1 MNEKTIL
8 LVDDDKVVKF
18 VLTKALSEAG
28 YQVATAETAEE
39 ALAAM
44 AVNPAE
50 VLILDL
56 SLPGMNGVELCREM
70 RKRWPWC
77 IVIAVTAFASV
88 YELVSCREAGFE
100 DYFIKPVDM
109 EELMTSVAY
118 AFKKIGHWKE
128 RWSGIRQEL
137 IDYNSQNPETQ
148 PPVKAPARPT
158 DKISTKP
165 TVKLNPKPTV
175 KLPTKPAIR
184 TTGGTEM
191 FRKKPSK

>member
-77 IVIAVTAFASV
+77 IVIAVTAYASV
-88 YELVSCREAGFE
+88 YELVSCREAGFD

-109 EELMTSVAY
+109 EELVTSVAY
-118 AFKKIGHWKE
+118 AFKKIGHWKQ
-128 RWSGIRQEL
+128 RWSGIRQEI
-137 IDYNSQNPETQ
+137 IDYNLQNP
-148 PPVKAPARPT
+148 A
-158 DKISTKP
+158 TKP
-165 TVKLNPKPTV
+165 TVKMALKPTV
-175 KLPTKPAIR
+175 KVIAKATVKLTVKPTDKLATKPTDKINIGKDAS
-184 TTGGTEM
+184 
-191 FRKKPSK
+191 RKPR

>member
-1 MNEKTIL
+1 
-8 LVDDDKVVKF
+8 
-18 VLTKALSEAG
+18 
-28 YQVATAETAEE
+28 
-39 ALAAM
+39 M

-109 EELMTSVAY
+109 GELMTSVAY

-128 RWSGIRQEL
+128 RWSGIRQEI
-137 IDYNSQNPETQ
+137 IDYNSQNPESQ
-148 PPVKAPARPT
+148 PPVKALARTT
-158 DKISTKP
+158 DKLSTKP
-165 TVKLNPKPTV
+165 TVKLTKKPTV
-175 KLPTKPAIR
+175 KLTTKPIVKMNS
-184 TTGGTEM
+184 GTEI

>member
-1 MNEKTIL
+1 MNENTIL
-8 LVDDDKVVKF
+8 LVDDDKVIQF
-18 VLTKALSEAG
+18 VLTKALSDAG
-28 YQVATAETAEE
+28 YNVTTAETAED
-39 ALAAM
+39 ALEAM

-109 EELMTSVAY
+109 GELMTSVAY

-128 RWSGIRQEL
+128 RWSGIRQEI
-137 IDYNSQNPETQ
+137 IDYNSQNPESQ
-148 PPVKAPARPT
+148 PPVKALARTT
-158 DKISTKP
+158 DKLSTKP
-165 TVKLNPKPTV
+165 TVKLTKKPTV
-175 KLPTKPAIR
+175 KLTTKPIVKMNS
-184 TTGGTEM
+184 GTEI

>member
-1 MNEKTIL
+1 MNENTIL
-8 LVDDDKVVKF
+8 LVDDDKVIQF
-18 VLTKALSEAG
+18 VLTKALSDAG
-28 YQVATAETAEE
+28 YNVTTAETAED
-39 ALAAM
+39 ALEAM

-109 EELMTSVAY
+109 DELMTSVAY

-128 RWSGIRQEL
+128 RWSGIRQEI
-137 IDYNSQNPETQ
+137 IDYNSQNPESQ
-148 PPVKAPARPT
+148 PPVKALARTT
-158 DKISTKP
+158 DKLSTKP
-165 TVKLNPKPTV
+165 TVKLTKKPTV
-175 KLPTKPAIR
+175 KLTTKPIVKMNS
-184 TTGGTEM
+184 GTEI

>member
-1 MNEKTIL
+1 MNENTIL
-8 LVDDDKVVKF
+8 LVDDDKVIQF
-18 VLTKALSEAG
+18 VLTKALSDAG
-28 YQVATAETAEE
+28 YNVTTAETAED
-39 ALAAM
+39 ALEAM

-88 YELVSCREAGFE
+88 YELVSCREAGFD

-109 EELMTSVAY
+109 GELMTSVAY

-128 RWSGIRQEL
+128 RWSGIRQEI
-137 IDYNSQNPETQ
+137 IDYNSQNPESQ
-148 PPVKAPARPT
+148 PPVKALARTT
-158 DKISTKP
+158 DKLSTKP
-165 TVKLNPKPTV
+165 TVKLTKKPTV
-175 KLPTKPAIR
+175 KLTTKPIVKMNS
-184 TTGGTEM
+184 GTEI